1 MILVTNSTWQ
11 FDAALPAGTNQFKFA
26 ANGAWLPDN
35 WGDSSQTQTNL
46 PLTGTAQS
54 LGPNITANVVSN
66 GVFRFTFNDQTLA
79 YSLAPLAIVP
89 PQLNGQMIFSNRT
102 CALTFTNFPGTRF
115 TVLTTTNLTLPLTNW
130 TVLGATT
137 EAAPG
142 QFQFLD
148 QTASNA
154 SVRYY
159 RVRSP

>member
-1 MILVTNSTWQ
+1 MFACT
-11 FDAALPAGTNQFKFA
+11 AGRMH
-26 ANGAWLPDN
+26 G
-35 WGDSSQTQTNL
+35 L
-46 PLTGTAQS
+46 PLPVPLDLRGPCGRDARAPR
-54 LGPNITANVVSN
+54 LGVARPRNHEA
-66 GVFRFTFNDQTLA
+66 A
-79 YSLAPLAIVP
+79 
-89 PQLNGQMIFSNRT
+89 
-102 CALTFTNFPGTRF
+102 TFTNFPGTRF